1 MTRILMAGTGSGGER
16 NFEQTV
22 RNRVDL
28 ERYADALTASQ
39 YGELR
44 KKHGRFARVWGFEA
58 KRGTAAKA
66 ADELKRGDLAWFHNA
81 GYVHTMAEVVMV
93 FDSMAFDRAL
103 WANSDYPGSGFIFTM
118 TEPREV
124 QISKAAINELLGYKP
139 RNTWQQNRLLDE
151 KASKLLVSHLNDLT
165 GSSGGGSARHTE
177 GKLGQLCP
185 TCHQVMPLTGVCDNC
200 N

>member
-22 RNRVDL
+22 RNPVDL
-28 ERYADALTASQ
+28 ERYTDALTASR
-39 YGELR
+39 YRALK

-66 ADELKRGDLAWFHNA
+66 ADELRPGDLAWFHGA
-81 GYVHTMAEVVMV
+81 GYVHTMAEVVTV
-93 FDSMAFDRAL
+93 FDSMMFDRAL
-103 WANSDYPGSGFIFTM
+103 WANSPYPASGFIFTM
-118 TEPREV
+118 TEPGEV
-124 QISKAAINELLGYKP
+124 QISKVAINELLGYKP

-151 KASKLLVSHLNDLT
+151 EPSKLLISHLDDLT
-165 GSSGGGSARHTE
+165 GLSRGGSASHTE

-185 TCHQVMPLTGVCDNC
+185 TCHQIMPLTGVCDNC